1 MPLRTT
7 LEAVFKSSLDQALQ
21 DSLVPVKKAQQLAGG
36 TDTSKLQLSTEIVF
50 LPSVYEVYGA
60 ALSAFNESEQYPA
73 DGSATNPKATKAY
86 NGTDSGWWLRSCYRS
101 SSSYVCLANP
111 DGACHRISSFYNS
124 GVAPAFCL

>member
-1 MPLRTT
+1 M
-7 LEAVFKSSLDQALQ
+7 
-21 DSLVPVKKAQQLAGG
+21 
-36 TDTSKLQLSTEIVF
+36 
-50 LPSVYEVYGA
+50 YEVYGA

-73 DGSATNPKATKAY
+73 DGYEPFQYLAYIGNDGSATNPKATKAY